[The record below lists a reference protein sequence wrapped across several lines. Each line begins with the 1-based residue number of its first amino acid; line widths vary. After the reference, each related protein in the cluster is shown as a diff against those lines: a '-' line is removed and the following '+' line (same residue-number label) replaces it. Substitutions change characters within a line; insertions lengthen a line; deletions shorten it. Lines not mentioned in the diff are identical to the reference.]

1 MKTEIVKRHI
11 LKIIPALLI
20 ALCVLFT
27 AACGKNS
34 YDAEKQELYE
44 ELYGDLNIPTASAA
58 NISLFNTVQAN
69 FALAYSRSDSLNP
82 YRCTSSLNAA
92 VSALIF
98 DKLIVLTEDY
108 EVEPVIARSI
118 SQEGREITVT
128 VRDGLVFSDG
138 TALTARDVEYS
149 FYVAKRS
156 SSKYATQLTNFK
168 SVIVSDNK
176 LTFTIGKDDPYAYML
191 LDIPIIKLDS
201 DSGGAMPIGSG
212 KYVYISDE
220 DLGIYLERNDHWYN
234 PSAPS
239 IERISLNAMPT
250 VESIVHSIEIGTISY
265 FITDLRD
272 GYPSRINANYATYDV
287 NNIIYIGVNT
297 NDTRLYN
304 IDIRTAI
311 SYALNRDEIATK
323 AFGGRA
329 VAATGPI
336 TSAFTQAASLQS
348 GLTVDDPSSAKFL
361 LSNAGY
367 VNTDESGYKYDSLGN
382 YLSFTILVCGDN
394 SQHLACANAVAG
406 QLADVGISTSVNDV
420 SASDFTNAVAA
431 GNYQLY
437 IGEYALLNNMDFSPL
452 FTPGSGMYTGFE
464 FDTLNA
470 ARDAWK
476 SGEGTLD
483 AYLDAFEANIPFIP
497 VCHRQGMV
505 CYSRSLNADMKI
517 TESDPFYGMSEWAVT
532 AVTVGEDGEA
542 VSD

>member
-1 MKTEIVKRHI
+1 MKKHL

-20 ALCVLFT
+20 ALCVLLT
-27 AACGKNS
+27 SACGGDS
-34 YDAEKQELYE
+34 YDAEKQALHE

-69 FALAYSRSDSLNP
+69 FALAYSRTDSLNP
-82 YRCTSSLNAA
+82 YRATSSLNAA

-118 SQEGREITVT
+118 TQSGSDITV
-128 VRDGLVFSDG
+128 VIRDGLVFSDG
-138 TALTARDVEYS
+138 TELTARDVEYS

-156 SSKYATQLTNFK
+156 DSKYAAQLTNFK
-168 SVIVSDNK
+168 SVVVNGNK
-176 LTFTIGKDDPYAYML
+176 LTFTIGQDDPFAYML
-191 LDIPIIKLDS
+191 LDIPIIKIES
-201 DSGGAMPIGSG
+201 DAGGAMPTGSG

-220 DLGIYLERNDHWYN
+220 DLGIFLERNDHWYN
-234 PSAPS
+234 PNAPA

-272 GYPSRINANYATYDV
+272 GYPSRINANYSTYDV
-287 NNIIYIGVNT
+287 NNIIYLGVNT

-311 SYALNRDEIATK
+311 SYSLNREEVATK

-336 TSAFTQAASLQS
+336 TSAFTEVASLQS
-348 GLTVDDPSSAKFL
+348 GLTVDDPTSAKFL

-367 VNTDESGYKYDSLGN
+367 VNTDENGYKYDSLGN

-394 SQHLACANAVAG
+394 SQHLNAANVIAN
-406 QLADVGISTSVNDV
+406 QLSDVGISTSINEV
-420 SASDFTNAVAA
+420 SASDFATTVAA

-464 FDTLNA
+464 FDTLKT

-476 SGEGTLD
+476 SGTGTLAD
-483 AYLDAFEANIPFIP
+483 YLNAFDANIPFIP
-497 VCHRQGMV
+497 LCHRQGMV
-505 CYSRSLNADMKI
+505 CYSRSVNARMNVS
-517 TESDPFYGMSEWAVT
+517 ESDPFLGMGDWTVT

>member
-1 MKTEIVKRHI
+1 MKKHL
-11 LKIIPALLI
+11 LKIIPALLV
-20 ALCVLFT
+20 ALVVLFT
-27 AACGKNS
+27 AACGDS
-34 YDAEKQELYE
+34 YDPAKQELHE

-58 NISLFNTVQAN
+58 NISLFNTIQAN
-69 FALAYSRSDSLNP
+69 FALAYSRTDSLNP
-82 YRCTSSLNAA
+82 YRATSSLNSA

-98 DKLIVLTEDY
+98 DKLIAVTEDY
-108 EVEPVIARSI
+108 DVEPVIARSI
-118 SQEGREITVT
+118 TQSGSDITVV

-138 TALTARDVEYS
+138 AELTARDVEYS

-156 SSKYATQLTNFK
+156 KSKYAAQLENFK
-168 SVIVSDNK
+168 SVIVNGNK
-176 LTFTIGKDDPYAYML
+176 LTFTIGEPDPFAYML
-191 LDIPIIKLDS
+191 LDIPIIKIES
-201 DSGGAMPIGSG
+201 DAGGAMPTGSG

-220 DLGIYLERNDHWYN
+220 DLGIFLERNDRWFD
-234 PSAPS
+234 PDRPS

-272 GYPSRINANYATYDV
+272 GYPSRINANYTTFDV
-287 NNIIYIGVNT
+287 NNIIYLGVNT

-311 SYALNRDEIATK
+311 SYSLNREEIATK

-329 VAATGPI
+329 LAATGPI
-336 TSAFTQAASLQS
+336 TAAFEDVAPLES
-348 GLTVDDPSSAKFL
+348 GSTVNDPSSAKFL

-367 VNTDESGYKYDSLGN
+367 VNTDENGYTYDSLGN
-382 YLSFTILVCGDN
+382 YLSFSILVSGDN
-394 SQHLACANAVAG
+394 SQHLAAANVVAG
-406 QLADVGISTSVNDV
+406 QLSDAGISTSINEV
-420 SASDFTNAVAA
+420 SSSDFATAVAA

-470 ARDAWK
+470 AHAAWK
-476 SGEGTLD
+476 TGTGTLS

-497 VCHRQGMV
+497 LCHRQGMV
-505 CYSRSLNADMKI
+505 CYSRSLNADMDVS
-517 TESDPFYGMSEWAVT
+517 ESDPFHGMNEWTVT

-542 VSD
+542 VSSKGN